1 MMVRLRWCFLTEYL
15 TKQGIWASPLIDDQS
30 PSTSHRFGGD
40 KAVLPHMLWSSE
52 FSVIVELKERDRGFL
67 YVYRGE
73 MFCFL
78 CALCFF
84 WRLTWLSVSIFFMA
98 VLLLSISDSWML
110 VGFFDDRGPQL
121 CPRLEYQQ
129 RLWWR
134 DLSPGCLL
142 KKAVL
147 RRSERKL
154 HPRAMLSMKAKVDI
168 SYHMIVSIVYSLMPI
183 LERETEKQALIL
195 RSYYR

>member
-84 WRLTWLSVSIFFMA
+84 EDWPDSQFLYSSWLCCFSA
-98 VLLLSISDSWML
+98 L
-110 VGFFDDRGPQL
+110 VTL
-121 CPRLEYQQ
+121 
-129 RLWWR
+129 
-134 DLSPGCLL
+134 GCLWGFL
-142 KKAVL
+142 MTGDPSSAPGWNTNRGFGEGTCL
-147 RRSERKL
+147 QDAYWRKQSWEGQRGSCIQGPCYL
-154 HPRAMLSMKAKVDI
+154 WRQKWT
-168 SYHMIVSIVYSLMPI
+168 Y
-183 LERETEKQALIL
+183 LIIW
-195 RSYYR
+195 